1 MVDRKGAGMIYI
13 QRKDARH
20 LETVD
25 EFATWKEARAM
36 VAEYRLADPAGVY
49 YLSRRCCRGWR

>member
-1 MVDRKGAGMIYI
+1 MIYI

-25 EFATWKEARAM
+25 EFATWKEARCM
-36 VAEYRLADPAGVY
+36 VAEYRLSDPAGTY
-49 YLSRRCCRGWR
+49 YLSRRCCRSWRDAEKEAV

>member
-1 MVDRKGAGMIYI
+1 MVEGKGASVIYI
-13 QRKDARH
+13 QRKDARQ

-25 EFATWKEARAM
+25 EFKTWKEARAM
-36 VAEYRLADPAGVY
+36 LAEYRISDPAGIY